1 MKKNV
6 GKALFFWWLGNVIV
20 ALIFLLFSQS
30 DTNIE
35 NFFRNIT
42 NGFTYICFWLFL
54 YLWQQGIN
62 LSTWSGEIKC
72 SNCYRWIIGTEFCP
86 YCGSKVYAETYFF
99 STPST
104 ATTVAADTKTNFTIE
119 DLNKIVETLFPTLY
133 YGLSNFVKEGEFF
146 LIKKTD
152 MNPEWIVVHP
162 NDFEIVK
169 EQLGKVRTLVPIKEY
184 KTDYSDSAKFYRN
197 LGEKS
202 LSNMNKELFSHK
214 DEE

>member
-1 MKKNV
+1 M
-6 GKALFFWWLGNVIV
+6 
-20 ALIFLLFSQS
+20 
-30 DTNIE
+30 
-35 NFFRNIT
+35 
-42 NGFTYICFWLFL
+42 
-54 YLWQQGIN
+54 
-62 LSTWSGEIKC
+62 STWSGEIKC

-169 EQLGKVRTLVPIKEY
+169 EQLGRVRTLVPIKEY
-184 KTDYSDSAKFYRN
+184 VPDYSNLINFHRFIGNKTLADDTEEMFRN
-197 LGEKS
+197 
-202 LSNMNKELFSHK
+202 K
-214 DEE
+214 DVS